1 MKQQT
6 WEEELELLIR
16 YYENGVMD
24 YDTLATQKAIVISE
38 HYAELQRQRES
49 IVEEIKKL
57 KRIDKSVGDYEWT
70 KNIGY
75 NDAIDDIIKKV
86 GKHD

>member
-24 YDTLATQKAIVISE
+24 YDTLETQKAIVRDE
-38 HYAELQRQRES
+38 HFKAIEADLQRQREEFMAV
-49 IVEEIKKL
+49 IRKLQVTPQKDYLVE
-57 KRIDKSVGDYEWT
+57 
-70 KNIGY
+70 GY
-75 NDAIDDIIKKV
+75 AMALDDIIKKV